1 MIVKFNP
8 EKTGIGKFISIFG
21 TKLPKVTEE
30 VKTLFNTIS
39 TLPMTDRGSII
50 NNPIVQN
57 DENLKKYIST
67 VDSAQWSLENFNQW
81 MVENGR
87 AISTFSV
94 ILNKAKGI
102 LKGFATG
109 LINMAIG
116 LAVGK
121 LIEVGLQAWD
131 NYVHKAEKLKE
142 AAQNAADTL
151 DDEKQKLEDTK
162 SNLKEINDKI
172 DALLMK
178 DSLTFVEEQD
188 LQNLREQKALLED
201 ELRLT
206 KKIAAQNKEDFLD
219 KQKTAYDEEKK
230 KYDDHSL
237 VDVNGEVR
245 AVDVINAIQ
254 SNDQAVLAS
263 NSTEIKAKLKEM
275 LELGTAEADD
285 IDEANEK
292 IKKALDARKK
302 FYSDYLTSM
311 AEKGGIGDEQYESIK
326 DDYIEFLKDIGD
338 SATLAIYMDATE
350 GFDKAYKAAAQK
362 IKSGEIK
369 TAADLKEAIGA
380 DLYNIFEEACKSV
393 GIKVDDMISNI
404 YADLTDNLDSDY
416 LAKKMRQANNNLA
429 GKTVQIGDTNAY
441 REYLQEIED
450 FTNTLSDEQK
460 QIYLDVVDSAN
471 TLAEAKR
478 LYNESAY
485 KNDRQGYVDSHKTA
499 LSTFA
504 EEGRRVTQVNAAKE
518 AANAEFSDFINK
530 LSETDYQIAIK
541 LDVDASQTIED
552 IQKQIRDSKTEKT
565 LKDVLSETFA
575 NADGEDAK
583 LEDIVSTVTGNID
596 KIKAKIVEL
605 NKNGI
610 TALSPAELIEF
621 ERLAPGITTE
631 LDKWDDDTLR
641 QSYRLLRLL
650 WHLKPKQI

>member
-1 MIVKFNP
+1 M
-8 EKTGIGKFISIFG
+8 KFIEG
-21 TKLPKVTEE
+21 TKEAKAFFKEYDKLTGVNKDNYLSDAI
-30 VKTLFNTIS
+30 KTTTS
-39 TLPMTDRGSII
+39 S
-50 NNPIVQN
+50 
-57 DENLKKYIST
+57 NLKEYLEQIG
-67 VDSAQWSLENFNQW
+67 SAEASYEGFVAWTKKCEKEVSVFS
-81 MVENGR
+81 
-87 AISTFSV
+87 AILS
-94 ILNKAKGI
+94 KAKG
-102 LKGFATG
+102 
-109 LINMAIG
+109 AIG
-116 LAVGK
+116 GLLSGLTNAAIGFVVGK
-121 LIEVGLQAWD
+121 IIELAGNAIYD
-131 NYVHKAEKLKE
+131 YTHKTEKLKE

-206 KKIAAQNKEDFLD
+206 KEIAAQNKEDFLD
-219 KQKTAYDEEKK
+219 KQKAAYDEEKK

-263 NSTEIKAKLKEM
+263 NSAEIKAKLKEM

-311 AEKGGIGDEQYESIK
+311 ADEDGIGSEQYESIK

-362 IKSGEIK
+362 IKSGDIK

-404 YADLTDNLDSDY
+404 YSDLTDNLDSDY

-441 REYLQEIED
+441 R
-450 FTNTLSDEQK
+450 
-460 QIYLDVVDSAN
+460 
-471 TLAEAKR
+471 
-478 LYNESAY
+478 
-485 KNDRQGYVDSHKTA
+485 
-499 LSTFA
+499 
-504 EEGRRVTQVNAAKE
+504 
-518 AANAEFSDFINK
+518 
-530 LSETDYQIAIK
+530 
-541 LDVDASQTIED
+541 
-552 IQKQIRDSKTEKT
+552 
-565 LKDVLSETFA
+565 
-575 NADGEDAK
+575 
-583 LEDIVSTVTGNID
+583 
-596 KIKAKIVEL
+596 
-605 NKNGI
+605 
-610 TALSPAELIEF
+610 
-621 ERLAPGITTE
+621 
-631 LDKWDDDTLR
+631 
-641 QSYRLLRLL
+641 
-650 WHLKPKQI
+650 